1 MLIFLM
7 SDAFWNG
14 KQNMVSTFDPC
25 LFAEAKVLDF
35 LLLLG
40 ILDNLF
46 PSLEM

>member
-1 MLIFLM
+1 MH
-7 SDAFWNG
+7 DAFLNV

-40 ILDNLF
+40 ILDSLF
-46 PSLEM
+46 SSLEM

>member
-1 MLIFLM
+1 MFLM
-7 SDAFWNG
+7 PDAFQNG

-40 ILDNLF
+40 ILDSHF
-46 PSLEM
+46 SSWEV